1 LNIGMRLGSLVL
13 GITFIFSLIAAAW
26 SDAPGFITFVAEN
39 RAFWMGCG
47 AGIIASSFIR
57 RPLMLIA
64 IVVAVFVVLK
74 LLGV

>member
-1 LNIGMRLGSLVL
+1 MNIGMRLGSIVL
-13 GITFIFSLIAAAW
+13 FVTFIFSLLEAAW
-26 SDAPGFITFVAEN
+26 SDAPGFITFVASN
-39 RAFWMGCG
+39 RAFFMGVG
-47 AGIIASSFIR
+47 AGVIASSFIR

>member
-1 LNIGMRLGSLVL
+1 MNIGMRLGSLVL
-13 GITFIFSLIAAAW
+13 GITFIFSLLAASW
-26 SDAPGFITFVAEN
+26 DGAPEFITFVASN
-39 RAFWMGCG
+39 RAFFMGVG
-47 AGIIASSFIR
+47 AGVIASSFIR

>member
-1 LNIGMRLGSLVL
+1 MRLGSLVL
-13 GITFIFSLIAAAW
+13 GVTFIFSLLASAW
-26 SDAPGFITFVAEN
+26 DGAPEFIQFVAAN
-39 RAFWMGCG
+39 RAFWMGAG

-57 RPLMLIA
+57 RPLILIA